1 MTKYFLGLYIL
12 ALIVGLV
19 IFGALANAQTESVGP
34 SINIL
39 TNSVATKGG
48 YDTQGTTSSTL
59 YITVG
64 NIVKAILGMT
74 GTIFLILTVYA
85 GILWMTAAGK
95 DEQVEKATKIFQTSI
110 IGLIVIVGAYSIT
123 HYVLKAVF
131 SVSGIK

>member
-1 MTKYFLGLYIL
+1 MQKFLFSVIITIL
-12 ALIVGLV
+12 FILSISAFCEAKPNIGEGTGIVGNT
-19 IFGALANAQTESVGP
+19 A
-34 SINIL
+34 
-39 TNSVATKGG
+39 G
-48 YDTQGTTSSTL
+48 YDTKNVDETTLSA
-59 YITVG
+59 TVG
-64 NIVKAILGMT
+64 KVIEAILAMV
-74 GTIFLILTVYA
+74 GTIFFVLTVYA